1 MSSLQFSDYEFE
13 KYGYMKPKPPAK
25 NGGLYSGEAFNGSH
39 GNVPV
44 PADVEIMTTQNLRS
58 ANPPLEGI
66 YHYSGYT
73 RPGNNKQQLP
83 GTKQYSNLHSFRCL
97 SNVHI
102 HNNIKPANDINGSS
116 INGSDTIELANDI
129 NSSNI
134 NGSDTI
140 ELSNDIN
147 GSSIN
152 GSDTIEEFEN
162 NGTSAEYDAEAAKCP
177 FSFEPNLL
185 SKCPCPTEH
194 TTHPCFGATRDNF
207 QSMPNCVKKIQ
218 TYCCDKDTKD
228 DACKFFYNGL
238 C

>member
-44 PADVEIMTTQNLRS
+44 PADVEIMTTQNLKS

-102 HNNIKPANDINGSS
+102 HNNIKP
-116 INGSDTIELANDI
+116 
-129 NSSNI
+129 
-134 NGSDTI
+134 
-140 ELSNDIN
+140 SNDIN

-152 GSDTIEEFEN
+152 GSDTIEGFEN
-162 NGTSAEYDAEAAKCP
+162 NGTSAESDIEALRCP
-177 FSFEPNLL
+177 FSCEPDLL

-207 QSMPNCVKKIQ
+207 QSMPKCIEKIKS
-218 TYCCDKDTKD
+218 YCCDKDTKD
-228 DACKFFYNGL
+228 DGCKLFYNDL

>member
-116 INGSDTIELANDI
+116 INGSDTIE
-129 NSSNI
+129 
-134 NGSDTI
+134 G
-140 ELSNDIN
+140 
-147 GSSIN
+147 
-152 GSDTIEEFEN
+152 FEN

-177 FSFEPNLL
+177 FSCEPNLL

-194 TTHPCFGATRDNF
+194 TTHPCFGATKHNF
-207 QSMPNCVKKIQ
+207 LSMPKCIENIKS
-218 TYCCDKDTKD
+218 YCCDTDTKD
-228 DACKFFYNGL
+228 ESCQLFYNDL